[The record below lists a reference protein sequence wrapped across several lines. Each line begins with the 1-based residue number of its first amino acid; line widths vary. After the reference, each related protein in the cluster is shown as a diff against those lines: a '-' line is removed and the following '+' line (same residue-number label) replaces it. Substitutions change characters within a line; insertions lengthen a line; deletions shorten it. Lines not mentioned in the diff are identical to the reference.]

1 MLNMSEQIKK
11 QIKIFRALGEETR
24 YRIVKSLMKGEKC
37 ACEIPKLI
45 NRTQSNTS
53 MHLAKLQNIGILQ
66 SRRKGKMVLYSI
78 KNNSVKNL
86 IKLMDKA
93 K

>member
-1 MLNMSEQIKK
+1 
-11 QIKIFRALGEETR
+11 
-24 YRIVKSLMKGEKC
+24 
-37 ACEIPKLI
+37 
-45 NRTQSNTS
+45 

>member
-1 MLNMSEQIKK
+1 MLNMQE

-24 YRIVKSLMKGEKC
+24 YRIIHSLMKGEKC

-53 MHLAKLQNIGILQ
+53 MHLAKLQDIGILQ
-66 SRRKGKMVLYSI
+66 SRKQGKMVLYSI
-78 KNNSVKNL
+78 KDNSVKKL
-86 IKLMDKA
+86 IKLMDK
-93 K
+93 KQ

>member
-1 MLNMSEQIKK
+1 MLNMQE
-11 QIKIFRALGEETR
+11 QIKIFRALGGETR
-24 YRIVKSLMKGEKC
+24 YRIIHSLMKGEKC

-53 MHLAKLQNIGILQ
+53 MHLAKLQDIGILQ
-66 SRRKGKMVLYSI
+66 SRKQGKMVLYSI